1 MGKTVNW
8 EDQVFRT
15 GIRQDYNANISG
27 ASDRINYYISFG
39 YLKNQGV
46 LYGDDYKSFRSNLKV
61 NGKVTDWLEIGANI
75 NFQDRSDGTQS
86 INLETEQNML
96 STTTMLRLS
105 PYASLYDED
114 GSYIQYPMDSDIK
127 RGYNYWFSNQ
137 YNDLEKGYTIF
148 NTVFNSRI
156 KLPFNITYDFN
167 IAPRY
172 QFFMIAILCRLIIR
186 IAMLEIAVLIV
197 DGRKDLIGP

>member
-1 MGKTVNW
+1 M
-8 EDQVFRT
+8 Q
-15 GIRQDYNANISG
+15 ISV
-27 ASDRINYYISFG
+27 ALAIVSNYYISFG

-114 GSYIQYPMDSDIK
+114 GSYIQYPMD
-127 RGYNYWFSNQ
+127 
-137 YNDLEKGYTIF
+137 E
-148 NTVFNSRI
+148 
-156 KLPFNITYDFN
+156 
-167 IAPRY
+167 
-172 QFFMIAILCRLIIR
+172 
-186 IAMLEIAVLIV
+186 
-197 DGRKDLIGP
+197 

>member
-1 MGKTVNW
+1 
-8 EDQVFRT
+8 
-15 GIRQDYNANISG
+15 
-27 ASDRINYYISFG
+27 
-39 YLKNQGV
+39 
-46 LYGDDYKSFRSNLKV
+46 
-61 NGKVTDWLEIGANI
+61 
-75 NFQDRSDGTQS
+75 
-86 INLETEQNML
+86 ML